1 MFCFS
6 STWVLVA
13 SLVWHCYS
21 IVPFAQ
27 HCCFAPLAWHQCS
40 SYSYLM
46 LVFLLFDAVVLI
58 FLFNAIVLF
67 VRCCYF
73 CLMPSLLLLK
83 VVVLTR
89 CCYYFCSILW
99 LCSSCSTLFIL
110 FNVAVLCSTL
120 LFFVHFRNLTFFVQF
135 CYFWTLKNNSEIIN
149 CVIIGMQQSALKIDW
164 YHMFENRCFETL
176 VKLFFGNV

>member
-27 HCCFAPLAWHQCS
+27 HCCSAPLAWHQCS

-46 LVFLLFDAVVLI
+46 PVFLLFDAAVLI

-73 CLMPSLLLLK
+73 SLMLSLLLLEA
-83 VVVLTR
+83 VVFAR
-89 CCYYFCSILW
+89 CYYYFCSILL
-99 LCSSCSTLFIL
+99 LCSSCSTLLFIL
-110 FNVAVLCSTL
+110 FNVAALCLTL
-120 LFFVHFRNLTFFVQF
+120 LFLVHFRNLTFFVQF
-135 CYFWTLKNNSEIIN
+135 CYFWTLKNNFWDNKMCNYWYAAICSEN
-149 CVIIGMQQSALKIDW
+149 W
-164 YHMFENRCFETL
+164 L
-176 VKLFFGNV
+176 VSHVWE

>member
-40 SYSYLM
+40 FYSYLM

-83 VVVLTR
+83 VVVITFAPYCGFADLAQR
-89 CCYYFCSILW
+89 
-99 LCSSCSTLFIL
+99 CSS
-110 FNVAVLCSTL
+110 CSTL

-135 CYFWTLKNNSEIIN
+135 CYFWTLKKNSEIIK

-176 VKLFFGNV
+176 VKLFFGHV